1 MVGQVGK
8 GMLSEIVC
16 KKFHSSLFRFAR
28 TSWIIFVR
36 NNPLVRPSATKI
48 WINCTAQY
56 WCFTPYKPY
65 IFWKLVTPTFHWPT
79 VHSPIAHS
87 DPPHPH
93 NPATWLFIHL
103 MMFNTIQTEYF
114 MKPHVT
120 HYLLTHCRLTLHPHR
135 LTEGGDALQI
145 SMYWWWWC
153 IAGVDS
159 LQVVMHLG
167 SDALRLVM
175 HGRCW
180 CTESGDALQMA
191 MHCRWWCTQGG
202 DALKVVMHSMWWGI
216 AGGYELKVVMHR
228 RYWCTAGS
236 DVQQVVMH
244 CRWWCTAGSDS
255 LEVVRHFRWWCTVGG
270 DVMKMMMHCRLWC
283 T

>member
-16 KKFHSSLFRFAR
+16 KKFHSSFFRFAR

-87 DPPHPH
+87 DPPHPQ
-93 NPATWLFIHL
+93 NPPTWLFIHL

-167 SDALRLVM
+167 SDSLRLVMHWKWWCTAGVDSLQVVMHLGSDALRLVM

-202 DALKVVMHSMWWGI
+202 DAQHVVRHCRWLWI
-216 AGGYELKVVMHR
+216 EGGD
-228 RYWCTAGS
+228 AP
-236 DVQQVVMH
+236 QVLMH
-244 CRWWCTAGSDS
+244 CR
-255 LEVVRHFRWWCTVGG
+255 
-270 DVMKMMMHCRLWC
+270 
-283 T
+283 

>member
-1 MVGQVGK
+1 MGVLFSEGGGGYFQIFIFGRYVLMVGQVGK

-16 KKFHSSLFRFAR
+16 KKFHSSFFRFAR

-87 DPPHPH
+87 DPPHPQ
-93 NPATWLFIHL
+93 NPPTWLFIHL

-120 HYLLTHCRLTLHPHR
+120 FYLLTHCRLTLHPHR

-175 HGRCW
+175 HW
-180 CTESGDALQMA
+180 
-191 MHCRWWCTQGG
+191 
-202 DALKVVMHSMWWGI
+202 K
-216 AGGYELKVVMHR
+216 
-228 RYWCTAGS
+228 
-236 DVQQVVMH
+236 
-244 CRWWCTAGSDS
+244 WWCTAGTDA
-255 LEVVRHFRWWCTVGG
+255 LQLVIHFKWWGTSG
-270 DVMKMMMHCRLWC
+270 DDAL
-283 T
+283 